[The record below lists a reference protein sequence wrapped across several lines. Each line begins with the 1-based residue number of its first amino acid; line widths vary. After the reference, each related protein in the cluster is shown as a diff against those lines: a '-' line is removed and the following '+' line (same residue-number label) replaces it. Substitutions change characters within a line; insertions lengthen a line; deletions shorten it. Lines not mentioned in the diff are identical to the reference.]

1 MPFDAE
7 NTWICSTI
15 VLFKETRLLLS
26 NFSGECMRKK
36 RTGFIQSLENAICL
50 SCSFVL
56 SGARGVYLRIYTSL
70 MNCNNSR
77 IACYVY
83 VLL

>member
-1 MPFDAE
+1 
-7 NTWICSTI
+7 
-15 VLFKETRLLLS
+15 
-26 NFSGECMRKK
+26 MRKK